1 MGEMH
6 EAVKKAIEVIRE
18 VYKDEDI
25 SEVEPEEIEFDN
37 EYWLITIGF
46 TRQRVRR
53 ELGGL
58 ALPTRT
64 LKVVRIDRRTGQFAG
79 MTIRDP
85 GI

>member
-18 VYKDEDI
+18 VYSGEGI
-25 SEVEPEEIEFDN
+25 SEVEPEEIEFDD
-37 EYWLITIGF
+37 EHWLITVGF

-64 LKVVRIDRRTGQFAG
+64 LKVVRIDCRTGQFAG